1 MNRLPFLQVLEA
13 DFPFRWMGYLGSLGV
28 MKTVNLQMRL
38 EFQPFLFFLQCLEGS
53 GYKAKPYVVTP
64 PETSVA
70 PENSWLEDY
79 F

>member
-1 MNRLPFLQVLEA
+1 MDGIFG
-13 DFPFRWMGYLGSLGV
+13 FPRGYENSKPPNEIG
-28 MKTVNLQMRL
+28 
-38 EFQPFLFFLQCLEGS
+38 FQPFLFFLQCLEGS